1 MLALVPWI
9 IALWLRQARHNREQR
24 DHLGGLVRGR
34 TMTRR
39 MTGHGYAHTHA
50 YVEQSTGDPVLDDR
64 VSKLKC
70 EAVQEWKR
78 DLVRRPVY
86 RA

>member
-1 MLALVPWI
+1 MLAFAPWI
-9 IALWLRQARHNREQR
+9 IALWLRQSRHHREQR

-34 TMTRR
+34 VMTRR
-39 MTGHGYAHTHA
+39 MTGHVRAHDHA
-50 YVEQSTGDPVLDDR
+50 HVEQTTRNPALDDR
-64 VSKLKC
+64 VSKLKR